1 MSDTEKSFYTNNKI
15 IDRILGKPRNLSQ
28 EEIAEIDEEAEKA
41 TERFMERM
49 EKSNS
54 HFIKKTT
61 INEKKAIRDS
71 TVSYCT
77 NAINT
82 IRSYFSDLIESDY
95 FEVCRPHLSNTKD
108 IDDLKVESMRKIL
121 ESITK
126 IQDIV
131 FKHQNTPNEHK
142 EFKDSQDYIPL
153 IKGAIYVFDRSILRS
168 SLWDTWKSDF
178 TTLNDEQLRQVKELL
193 SGILDEIKE
202 KSRDD

>member
-1 MSDTEKSFYTNNKI
+1 MNK
-15 IDRILGKPRNLSQ
+15 
-28 EEIAEIDEEAEKA
+28 
-41 TERFMERM
+41 TFM
-49 EKSNS
+49 N
-54 HFIKKTT
+54 KTP
-61 INEKKAIRDS
+61 INEKEAIRNS

-82 IRSYFSDLIESDY
+82 IRSYFSNFIEDDY
-95 FEVCRPHLSNTKD
+95 VEVCHPNLSNTKY
-108 IDDLKVESMRKIL
+108 INDLTVESMRKIL

-142 EFKDSQDYIPL
+142 EYKDSQDYIPL

-168 SLWDTWKSDF
+168 SLWDTWKRDF